1 MNSVFR
7 GTIRANFQNTITLYS
22 RHVSK
27 ANFRDTSY
35 QQTHTDSSHSQDGV
49 ITLVNLPNGIPIA
62 EKVQQLRIQ
71 YEKKMKKKKFNNLKK
86 FLKKIQI
93 K

>member
-62 EKVQQLRIQ
+62 EKVQQLCIQ
-71 YEKKMKKKKFNNLKK
+71 YEKQKQKKKN
-86 FLKKIQI
+86 
-93 K
+93 